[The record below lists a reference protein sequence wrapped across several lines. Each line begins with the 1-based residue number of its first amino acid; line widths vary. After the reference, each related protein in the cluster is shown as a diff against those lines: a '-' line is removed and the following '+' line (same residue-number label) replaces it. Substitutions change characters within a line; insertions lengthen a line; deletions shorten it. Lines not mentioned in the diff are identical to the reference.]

1 MVVSEH
7 NKTVSGRGR
16 AGQGRAGQGRAG
28 QGRAEQGRISIV
40 SSCRDTRT
48 HLKSVLTAHMSPLNC
63 QNRLYKPL
71 DPPLPG
77 RVFSGSV

>member
-1 MVVSEH
+1 VSEH

-40 SSCRDTRT
+40 SKLQRNKDPLEVCPDGT
-48 HLKSVLTAHMSPLNC
+48 HVSSE
-63 QNRLYKPL
+63 
-71 DPPLPG
+71 LPK
-77 RVFSGSV
+77 